1 MPLLN
6 WRGVTSLFLRGLLLW
21 GSHFVRFSTVFSTLI
36 DSNLFPMVPM
46 LSSAARM
53 PFPGA
58 ARAFWE
64 CSAEVSHSTQGQ
76 SEIVRLD
83 EFSARGSMQ
92 KSRGK
97 IEDCCREVSPHRCGD
112 EFVPKGE
119 PWRRRCCSH
128 CPAPVKSP
136 PPLWFKNGNGTNEFD
151 QYSMNIFTYRGGG
164 SQTYREGIMRWLRI
178 WV

>member
-1 MPLLN
+1 MHT
-6 WRGVTSLFLRGLLLW
+6 RGRENQEGGARKHRRRCNHSQFEDLQSSVGACSVHRVGGAWEESSQGGGRLATAQLEGGHKFVSPCLLLW

-92 KSRGK
+92 KSR
-97 IEDCCREVSPHRCGD
+97 ER
-112 EFVPKGE
+112 
-119 PWRRRCCSH
+119 
-128 CPAPVKSP
+128 
-136 PPLWFKNGNGTNEFD
+136 
-151 QYSMNIFTYRGGG
+151 
-164 SQTYREGIMRWLRI
+164 MRTVAAR
-178 WV
+178 